1 MIDFKKFM
9 HASIPTLNFSFPTSG
24 LISKKTV
31 LNVIPVFGGSDKL
44 SDYILLILTLIKLI
58 IYVIKCLRVCI
69 EKQCEVLYEYK
80 MDENHEIC

>member
-1 MIDFKKFM
+1 MSIIDGLMVYIINFKQINLNRGMIEFKKFM

-44 SDYILLILTLIKLI
+44 SDYILLIFNINKT
-58 IYVIKCLRVCI
+58 
-69 EKQCEVLYEYK
+69 
-80 MDENHEIC
+80 NHICN